1 MSFRA
6 TYTTQF
12 LYKHGQD
19 KELAEIKSALEKYC
33 RSVNWQGRDGGGY
46 FHGTINGL
54 YPEETKKDELEIV
67 PELEKKGNFFRI
79 RKKGNFFDYG
89 LSVMG

>member
-12 LYKHGQD
+12 LYKYGKD
-19 KELAEIKSALEKYC
+19 NELEEIRAALEKYC
-33 RSVNWQGRDGGGY
+33 RSVYWQGRDGMGY

-54 YPEETKKDELEIV
+54 YPEETVKYEQEIV
-67 PELEKKGNFFRI
+67 PELLKKGIIIRI
-79 RKKGNFFDYG
+79 NHEE
-89 LSVMG
+89 